1 MAELRQLLVT
11 VKSQLKARGL
21 TYRDVAVAMKLS
33 EASMKR
39 LFSTGNLSLN
49 GLVELC
55 GLLDMTLPELTQAA
69 TASTPRLS
77 RLDKKQ
83 EAELVSDPKLL
94 LVATCAL
101 NHWRMA
107 NIVGRYRLDE
117 AECLRCLLRL
127 DRMRLINLLPGNRIR
142 INVTRDFE
150 WLPCGPIEQYFTSRG
165 RDDFLSSN
173 FGTDDASVYFV
184 HGMLTTEAH
193 IKFIAQLRKLRKRF
207 ASLHDESVHAAI
219 GERQGTAIL
228 LALRDWEPPISPDC
242 GDRQPWR
249 TPLQHDHLFH

>member
-1 MAELRQLLVT
+1 MTELQKLLVT

-21 TYRDVAVAMKLS
+21 TYCDVAVAMELS
-33 EASMKR
+33 EVIVKR
-39 LFSTGNLSLN
+39 LFSTDNLSLN
-49 GLVELC
+49 RLVELC
-55 GLLDMTLPELTQAA
+55 DLLDMRLAELTQAA

-77 RLDKKQ
+77 RLDEKQ

-94 LVATCAL
+94 LVATYAL

-107 NIVGRYRLDE
+107 DIVGRCRLDE

-127 DRMRLINLLPGNRIR
+127 DRMRLSDLLPGNRIH
-142 INVTRDFE
+142 INITRDFE

-165 RDDFLSSN
+165 RDDSLTSN
-173 FGTDDASVYFV
+173 FDADDASVYFV
-184 HGMLTTEAH
+184 HGMPTTEAH
-193 IKFIAQLRKLRKRF
+193 IKFITRLCKLRKRL

-242 GDRQPWR
+242 GDCQPRR
-249 TPLQHDHLFH
+249 TPLQHDRLFH